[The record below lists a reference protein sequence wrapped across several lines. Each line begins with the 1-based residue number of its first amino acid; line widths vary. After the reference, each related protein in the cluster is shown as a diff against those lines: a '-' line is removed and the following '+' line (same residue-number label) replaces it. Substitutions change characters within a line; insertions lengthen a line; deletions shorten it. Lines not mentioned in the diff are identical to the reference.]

1 MKCSSPRY
9 QLFSMSAK
17 PDRPGLWRFV
27 IRGDDGSA
35 LLAAEDVEPDIQG
48 ERLELLSVV
57 RGLEALAQ
65 PSRVTLMTPSVY
77 VREGIR
83 YGLEEWRSND
93 WQWESFG
100 RMVPVKNSDLWRRID
115 RAMQFHEVECR
126 TWRFDP
132 SHEEPSPPVGVQPK
146 TGVGTHWAPLA
157 YREGSIRS
165 AASIISRDK
174 PLETRQVI
182 LRQRL
187 NRAIERLKPR
197 WRRLVIR
204 SRRRLVHGLRE
215 LARAACI

>member
-35 LLAAEDVEPDIQG
+35 LLVAEDIEPDIQG

-57 RGLEALAQ
+57 RGLEALEQ
-65 PSRVTLMTPSVY
+65 PSRVTLLTPSVY

-83 YGLEEWRSND
+83 YGLEEWRNAD

-100 RMVPVKNSDLWRRID
+100 RMVPVKNSDLWRRVD

-126 TWRFDP
+126 TWRFDA
-132 SHEEPSPPVGVQPK
+132 SHEEPSPPVG
-146 TGVGTHWAPLA
+146 G
-157 YREGSIRS
+157 
-165 AASIISRDK
+165 
-174 PLETRQVI
+174 
-182 LRQRL
+182 RQRNDVGSDWTPL
-187 NRAIERLKPR
+187 VNHGASVRPAATLVPRDEPTETHPAAVRQILIQAIERLKPR

-204 SRRRLVHGLRE
+204 SRRRIVHGLRE
-215 LARAACI
+215 LGRAACI